1 MIRIKNEPSAT
12 RSGARRKIEI
22 SEEARR
28 AIARGVK
35 RGDPVAELEYLGLP
49 VRHINLLENS
59 KFQITWLEQLVSLQR
74 EELLEIPNFSSNMLS
89 DVLECL
95 ARYNKLDEAKCRAPA
110 TVLSEAKSLNA
121 SDGRS
126 VRACMP

>member
-1 MIRIKNEPSAT
+1 VIRIKSEPAGKSAET
-12 RSGARRKIEI
+12 ARNIEI
-22 SEEARR
+22 SQEARL

-35 RGDPVAELEYLGLP
+35 RGDPIAELEYLGLS

-59 KFQITWLEQLVSLQR
+59 KFQITWLEQLVSLRR

-95 ARYNKLDEAKCRAPA
+95 ARYNKLDEAKRRMPSAISGSS
-110 TVLSEAKSLNA
+110 TGGA
-121 SDGRS
+121 SGT
-126 VRACMP
+126 

>member
-1 MIRIKNEPSAT
+1 MKNPPAGKRT
-12 RSGARRKIEI
+12 DTPPYIEI

-35 RGDPVAELEYLGLP
+35 RGDPIAELEYLGLP

-59 KFQITWLEQLVSLQR
+59 KFHLTWLEQLVNLQR
-74 EELLEIPNFSSNMLS
+74 EELLEIPNFSANMVGE
-89 DVLECL
+89 VLQCL

-110 TVLSEAKSLNA
+110 PSVSES
-121 SDGRS
+121 
-126 VRACMP
+126 